1 MHRCECTLPFGYN
14 HGVSNASGIQPATIA
29 PTSLKPR
36 QEAFY
41 QRVRALYR
49 EAGIAV
55 PSIQHAS
62 RQIGAPPDAIRAM
75 IQIGIERGEFVDAG
89 EGIYFPLETLQQLAE
104 QLRCL
109 PAPITVAKVRDLT
122 RSSRRYAAA
131 ALRWL
136 KRNGWIPP

>member
-1 MHRCECTLPFGYN
+1 M
-14 HGVSNASGIQPATIA
+14 SNASGIQRAKPS
-29 PTSLKPR
+29 TSLKPR

-49 EAGIAV
+49 EAGLAV
-55 PSIQHAS
+55 PSVRHAS
-62 RQIGAPPDAIRAM
+62 RQLGAPPDAIRAM

-89 EGIYFPLETLQQLAE
+89 EEIYFPIETLQQLAE
-104 QLRCL
+104 QLRRL
-109 PAPITVAKVRDLT
+109 PPPITVAKVRDFT

-136 KRNGWIPP
+136 KRSGWIQP

>member
-1 MHRCECTLPFGYN
+1 MGRRRRHAAP
-14 HGVSNASGIQPATIA
+14 SQSGEAQQPSA
-29 PTSLKPR
+29 SLKPR

-49 EAGIAV
+49 EAGITV
-55 PSIQHAS
+55 PSIRAAS

-75 IQIGIERGEFVDAG
+75 IRIGIERGEFVDAG
-89 EGIYFPLETLQQLAE
+89 EGVYFPIETLQQLREA
-104 QLRCL
+104 LRAL
-109 PAPITVAKVRDLT
+109 PPPLTVAKVRDFT

-136 KRNGWIPP
+136 KRQGWLVG